1 VKAIIG
7 HAGPGCPR
15 CWTELPDSVLQPGDV
30 YCGSCGLAFEA
41 ELFAP
46 PVAARAA
53 LPPPEAGTAAQC
65 AKHARNAAAAACER
79 CGAFMCTLCRV
90 ESDGLVLCAG
100 CFDRLRADGSL
111 ASASTSFRSWRT
123 LGLHLAVLGVPL
135 VTFGALLGPVA
146 VYAAARGIGQ
156 ARKSGD
162 EGGLAGPVISLLLG
176 LAVTAGGVLMGLTM
190 AGVFT
195 HAGTR
200 R

>member
-1 VKAIIG
+1 VKALS
-7 HAGPGCPR
+7 ALAAPGCPR
-15 CWTELPDSVLQPGDV
+15 CWTELPPSVLAAGDV
-30 YCGSCGLAFEA
+30 YCGTCGLEFEA
-41 ELFAP
+41 EMFSP
-46 PVAARAA
+46 PVQARAV
-53 LPPPEAGTAAQC
+53 LPAPEAGTAAQC

-111 ASASTSFRSWRT
+111 ASARTSFRSWRT
-123 LGLHLAVLGVPL
+123 LGLHLAVLGVPM

-162 EGGLAGPVISLLLG
+162 EGGLVGPVLSLLLG
-176 LAVTAGGVLMGLTM
+176 LAVTAGGILMVLTM
-190 AGVFT
+190 VGAFA
-195 HAGTR
+195 HAGAR